1 FRGIPPLR
9 LRSGQA
15 LAQKTRKGG
24 APIGVPAYRITQSI
38 GAPGCPF
45 FWPACPMQIVFDLTS
60 CEITGGSTR
69 AVFFHLT
76 HGGVH
81 LAATENYLSEPATQ
95 LHSDANAAA
104 ALPRLAVGVMASLC
118 AVKVLLHI
126 FTSVRHYG
134 YFRDELYYLDMAR
147 HLDWGYVDAA
157 PLIAVYAKIALLMGG
172 SLWALRILPA
182 LAGAA
187 LIALTM
193 VIVRELGGGRYAQ
206 FFAGLCI
213 LLCPAVLSVDSL
225 LTMNA
230 FEPLFWMGCIWVIAR
245 ILRTGDSRLWLWFGL
260 LAGLGL
266 ENKHSTLSFGFAV
279 TVALLLTG
287 HRREFA
293 RRWIWIAGAIAVA
306 LFLPNIIWQIRH
318 HFPTIEDLAN
328 VRRDGKNVVLGP
340 LAFVKEQIIDMHPV
354 LLPVW
359 VSGLVWF
366 LRDRR
371 WRVLGLTFVVF
382 FVLMDVAHG
391 KNYYVFPIY
400 PMLFAGGA
408 VVIERWLGTRA
419 AWTRA
424 AVVAVIV
431 LAALPAIP
439 LVTWMLP
446 PERLLAYQNAIGF
459 KPGKAEVK
467 MESLLPQP
475 VADQFGW
482 PEMVNEVA
490 GIYNSLP
497 LEQRAETGIWAGNYG
512 EAGAINLFGPK
523 LGLPRAYSRHQN
535 HWYWGPPPQVYK
547 NLIVIEWS
555 LDDVR
560 DNCTSFQA
568 FNHYERFGMG
578 EENTP
583 IYLCRGVEFDI
594 QKIWWHSHHWN

>member
-1 FRGIPPLR
+1 
-9 LRSGQA
+9 
-15 LAQKTRKGG
+15 
-24 APIGVPAYRITQSI
+24 
-38 GAPGCPF
+38 
-45 FWPACPMQIVFDLTS
+45 MQIVFDLTS

-245 ILRTGDSRLWLWFGL
+245 ILRTGDSRLWPWFGL

-293 RRWIWIAGAIAVA
+293 RRWIWIAGAIALA

-475 VADQFGW
+475 VADQIGW

>member
-1 FRGIPPLR
+1 
-9 LRSGQA
+9 
-15 LAQKTRKGG
+15 
-24 APIGVPAYRITQSI
+24 
-38 GAPGCPF
+38 
-45 FWPACPMQIVFDLTS
+45 
-60 CEITGGSTR
+60 
-69 AVFFHLT
+69 
-76 HGGVH
+76 
-81 LAATENYLSEPATQ
+81 
-95 LHSDANAAA
+95 
-104 ALPRLAVGVMASLC
+104 LPRLNVGVLITLC
-118 AVKVLLHI
+118 AAKLLLHI

-157 PLIAVYAKIALLMGG
+157 PLIAVYAKVALLMGG
-172 SLWALRILPA
+172 SLAALRILPA

-193 VIVRELGGGRYAQ
+193 LIAREFGGGRYAQ
-206 FFAGLCI
+206 LLAGVAI
-213 LLCPAVLSVDSL
+213 LLCPAILSVDSL
-225 LTMNA
+225 LTMNP
-230 FEPLFWMGCIWVIAR
+230 FEPLFWMGCIWVLAR
-245 ILRTGDSRLWLWFGL
+245 ILRAGDSRLWIWFGV

-279 TVALLLTG
+279 TVALLLTH

-293 RRWIWIAGAIAVA
+293 RRWIWIAAVIA

-328 VRRDGKNVVLGP
+328 VRRMGKNVVLGP
-340 LAFVKEQIIDMHPV
+340 LAFVKEQIVDMHPI

-359 VSGLVWF
+359 LSGLVWF

-371 WRVLGLTFVVF
+371 WRVLSVTFAVF
-382 FVLMDVAHG
+382 FVLMEVAHG

-408 VVIERWLGTRA
+408 VVIERWLTSRA
-419 AWTRA
+419 GWTRV
-424 AVVAVIV
+424 AVVAVI
-431 LAALPAIP
+431 LIGTLPAVP

-459 KPGKAEVK
+459 KPAKAEVHH
-467 MESLLPQP
+467 ESLLPQP

-482 PEMVNEVA
+482 PELVSEVA
-490 GIYNSLP
+490 AIYNSLP
-497 LEQRAETGIWAGNYG
+497 PDERAQTGIWAGNYG

-523 LGLPRAYSRHQN
+523 FGLPRAYSRHQN

-568 FNHYERFGMG
+568 FEHYQRFGMS

-583 IYLCRGVEFDI
+583 IYLCRGVTFDI